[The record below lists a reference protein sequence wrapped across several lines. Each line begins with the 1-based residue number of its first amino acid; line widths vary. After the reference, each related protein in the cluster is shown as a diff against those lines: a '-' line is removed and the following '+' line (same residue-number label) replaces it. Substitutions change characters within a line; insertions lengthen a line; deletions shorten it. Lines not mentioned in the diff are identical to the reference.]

1 MALHHSLPGDVGHY
15 SPLFLGSSVLAG
27 TLSVEALNQTIL
39 GGKWVVIEWYQSLIS
54 NWKCASEDV
63 GPQGEWT
70 VVSHIARGVNGEKP
84 YMEGFHNTL
93 SKSFLEKTRKI
104 LAQKIDQL
112 NSAIDDVSSQLRS
125 EDSPDEADDAPNGAA
140 INSDEMEAA
149 I

>member
-1 MALHHSLPGDVGHY
+1 ML
-15 SPLFLGSSVLAG
+15 
-27 TLSVEALNQTIL
+27 LSNKLTTDSQ
-39 GGKWVVIEWYQSLIS
+39 
-54 NWKCASEDV
+54 
-63 GPQGEWT
+63 
-70 VVSHIARGVNGEKP
+70 
-84 YMEGFHNTL
+84 
-93 SKSFLEKTRKI
+93 KTRKI